1 MKKVA
6 LISFILSTG
15 LLIYLSI
22 LNNQKEYHYK
32 IVHFKEETS
41 SNQRFAIK
49 KEKEMID
56 VYSFDEC
63 NTKEYHGITKNKIRK
78 GW

>member
-1 MKKVA
+1 MKKIA

-22 LNNQKEYHYK
+22 LNSQKEYRYK

-41 SNQRFAIK
+41 LNRSFAIK

-63 NTKEYHGITKNKIRK
+63 NQKEHHGNCLKCNN
-78 GW
+78 

>member
-22 LNNQKEYHYK
+22 LNSQKQYHYK

-41 SNQRFAIK
+41 SNRSFAIK

-56 VYSFDEC
+56 VYSFDKC
-63 NTKEYHGITKNKIRK
+63 NTKEHHGNCLKCNN
-78 GW
+78 

>member
-63 NTKEYHGITKNKIRK
+63 NTKEHHGNCLKCNN
-78 GW
+78 

>member
-22 LNNQKEYHYK
+22 LNSQKECHYK

-41 SNQRFAIK
+41 SNQRFTIK

-63 NTKEYHGITKNKIRK
+63 NTKEHHGNCLKCNN
-78 GW
+78 

>member
-22 LNNQKEYHYK
+22 LNNQKEYNYK
-32 IVHFKEETS
+32 IVRFKEETS
-41 SNQRFAIK
+41 SNRSCTIK

-56 VYSFDEC
+56 IYSFDKC
-63 NTKEYHGITKNKIRK
+63 NMKEHHGNCLKCNN
-78 GW
+78 